1 MGTVRLPCASASTL
15 FYEPE
20 GLLLSSSLVP
30 VDEQHCLHLLT
41 FQLSYLGAGDIM
53 VHVSMTGGPT
63 DPAAGDGRGRANGS
77 ATVPS
82 SLSGAGSATLTGSGY
97 LLTNGRRPGRSPI
110 PSSSPRRT
118 FTAAVLRGATSGSR
132 PSVWLTSAAVP
143 DTDVHY
149 RYTVWGQPDEDE
161 LRGELTVEVSG
172 LAPLLT
178 AATRATVTDEPA
190 VTTVTPVQVSQVPLP
205 TMAS

>member
-1 MGTVRLPCASASTL
+1 MGTVRLTCASASTL

-30 VDEQHCLHLLT
+30 VDEQHRLHLLT
-41 FQLSYLGAGDIM
+41 FQLSYLGEGDIT

-63 DPAAGDGRGRANGS
+63 
-77 ATVPS
+77 T
-82 SLSGAGSATLTGSGY
+82 TGSGN
-97 LLTNGRRPGRSPI
+97 LLANGRRGSRSPR
-110 PSSSPRRT
+110 PSPPPRRT

-132 PSVWLTSAAVP
+132 PSVRLTSTTVP

-161 LRGELTVEVSG
+161 LRGELAIEVSG

-178 AATRATVTDEPA
+178 ATTRATVTDEPA
-190 VTTVTPVQVSQVPLP
+190 VTTLTPVQASQVPLP
-205 TMAS
+205 MMVS

>member
-1 MGTVRLPCASASTL
+1 MGTVRLSCASASTL

-20 GLLLSSSLVP
+20 GLLLSSGLVP
-30 VDEQHCLHLLT
+30 VDEQHRLHLLT
-41 FQLSYLGAGDIM
+41 FQLSYLGPGDIM

-63 DPAAGDGRGRANGS
+63 APAAGEGRGR
-77 ATVPS
+77 V
-82 SLSGAGSATLTGSGY
+82 
-97 LLTNGRRPGRSPI
+97 NGRRNAW
-110 PSSSPRRT
+110 SPRPSAPPHRT
-118 FTAAVLRGATSGSR
+118 FTAAVLRGVRSERR
-132 PSVWLTSAAVP
+132 PSVWLASATVP

-172 LAPLLT
+172 LPPLLT

-190 VTTVTPVQVSQVPLP
+190 VATLAPVPVSQVPLP
-205 TMAS
+205 TLAS